1 MQVKDLD
8 FIEAKIIPKIE
19 KYVDHMARFSAELV
33 QNALDNAAAEAAKEE
48 AKARGEAGLAKVTK
62 KALTR
67 PMSPKITQP
76 KPPILPEPE
85 KIATEIKAK
94 DVPSFINNNTLEK
107 INQKRQHDK
116 DMIKNQTLGK
126 YSPEQQFKFHNT
138 KSGRPIEEIKR
149 EIEEERE
156 KELKFNSSF
165 YNPPPVFSRTDAE
178 FRDNTAAILREDSLY
193 RKQQAKDAQI
203 LRNYE
208 EELRDP
214 TEYFLWQKEM
224 KDRDE
229 TEKLKHVALRR
240 EQAKQSAEEAKL
252 ALLKQ
257 KEDNLHIASMV
268 REQGDVIKRQME
280 LEREIEILSKQ
291 EIVQNV
297 IAVRETK
304 PLEAIEKS
312 LQERT
317 EKGKLVR
324 EELERVR
331 LLKEAEDR
339 LEEERKADKIRQ
351 LRALNTVHKKHIVM
365 FDPTET
371 AGIGLLDEMS
381 YMEMKERQKI
391 ERQKQEE
398 KTHIKREEIIEQKTK
413 KQMDLERRA
422 EAILRA
428 RQLKA
433 EANQQMRSQEKS
445 RRIKEKND
453 IESARKTAE
462 LIWEKELSERQ
473 AAKQAERDALREEEE
488 RIKRQQQYLGA
499 AQGQVAAMRE
509 HQIQMARDRQVQQ
522 LQEEFETLMKH
533 EEETKIKEQKNKIVL
548 HRRERAAQ
556 DEIEQDRAEQFA
568 FEKQSSIQ
576 KIKGDVIYK
585 KNMFVEGQQ
594 QHERTKTVLY
604 ETNPYGARIS
614 QEIRTNATSRRKAML
629 ESM

>member
-1 MQVKDLD
+1 MEVKDLD
-8 FIEAKIIPKIE
+8 YVETKIIPKIE
-19 KYVDHMARFSAELV
+19 KYVDHMTRFSSELV

-48 AKARGEAGLAKVTK
+48 AKARGEAGLGKVTK
-62 KALTR
+62 RGVTR
-67 PMSPKITQP
+67 PISPKITQP
-76 KPPILPEPE
+76 RPPLLPEPE
-85 KIATEIKAK
+85 KIETEIKAK
-94 DVPSFINNNTLEK
+94 EVPGFLNNYTLEK
-107 INQKRQHDK
+107 INKKRQEDK
-116 DMIKNQTLGK
+116 DSIKNQTLAK
-126 YSPEQQFKFHNT
+126 YSPEQQFKFHQT
-138 KSGRPIEEIKR
+138 KSGRPIEDIRR

-156 KELKFNSSF
+156 RELKFNSS
-165 YNPPPVFSRTDAE
+165 YYHPPPIFSRTDAE
-178 FRDNTAAILREDSLY
+178 FRDNTATILREDSLY

-214 TEYFLWQKEM
+214 TEYYLWQKDMRE
-224 KDRDE
+224 RDE
-229 TEKLKHVALRR
+229 EEKLKHVALRR

-252 ALLKQ
+252 ALIKQ

-280 LEREIEILSKQ
+280 LEREIEILAKQ
-291 EIVQNV
+291 ETVQNV

-304 PLEAIEKS
+304 PLEAMEKALQEKS
-312 LQERT
+312 
-317 EKGKLVR
+317 EKGKSVR

-339 LEEERKADKIRQ
+339 LEEERKADRIRQ
-351 LRALNTVHKKHIVM
+351 LRALNTVHKKHIVV

-398 KTHIKREEIIEQKTK
+398 KVLIKREEIHETKTK
-413 KQMDLERRA
+413 KQLELERRKDS
-422 EAILRA
+422 ILRA

-433 EANQQMRSQEKS
+433 DANQQLRSQEKA
-445 RRIKEKND
+445 RRTKEQND
-453 IESARKTAE
+453 IENARKTAE

-473 AAKQAERDALREEEE
+473 AAKQAERDALLEEEE

-509 HQIQMARDRQVQQ
+509 KQIQMARDRQVQK

-533 EEETKIKEQKNKIVL
+533 EEETKSKEKMNKIVL
-548 HRRERAAQ
+548 NRHDRQ
-556 DEIEQDRAEQFA
+556 MQQEIEQDRAEQFN
-568 FEKQSSIQ
+568 FEKKSSIQ
-576 KIKGDVIYK
+576 KIKEDVIYK
-585 KNMFVEGQQ
+585 KNMFVTGQL
-594 QHERTKTVLY
+594 QHEKTKTVLY

-614 QEIRTNATSRRKAML
+614 QEVRTNATSRRKVVVD
-629 ESM
+629 SM